1 MNAYEITFIV
11 RPDLD
16 DNSIDAVVDQ
26 VLARIRTANGEI
38 VATLP
43 WNPARR
49 RMAYPI
55 RDYGDGVYIT
65 VTFRVDSQALHDME
79 TTFKLNDRILRFL
92 IVQAS
97 EYGVKQAEQRLQQRA
112 AAMAAPPPQPVT
124 APPASAGTPPA
135 ETGAV
140 STVLAA
146 QEGAAAPVEQR
157 PQAET
162 ETAPAQAAIEPEP
175 VVASPAAPMEQPQE

>member
-1 MNAYEITFIV
+1 MNAYEIKFIV

-97 EYGVKQAEQRLQQRA
+97 
-112 AAMAAPPPQPVT
+112 
-124 APPASAGTPPA
+124 
-135 ETGAV
+135 
-140 STVLAA
+140 
-146 QEGAAAPVEQR
+146 
-157 PQAET
+157 
-162 ETAPAQAAIEPEP
+162 
-175 VVASPAAPMEQPQE
+175 